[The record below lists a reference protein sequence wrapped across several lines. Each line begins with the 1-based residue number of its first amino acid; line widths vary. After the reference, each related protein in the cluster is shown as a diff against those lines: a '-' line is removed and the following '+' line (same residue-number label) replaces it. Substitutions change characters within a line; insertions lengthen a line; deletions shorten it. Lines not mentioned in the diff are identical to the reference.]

1 MFNYPVIEERCS
13 CGASTQT
20 VGTKPSASW
29 TFDRWRADHVCP
41 PKPTADPRTALIRP
55 LAEAWKDHHDFEPG
69 GPSTKTVLFRHW
81 PALASAIMLLIDA
94 DVPVVQGE
102 QRGRR
107 VVSTRSMKILN
118 INAISTGQSDIA
130 LPYETDE
137 HVQSAWE
144 YIFRRNCINVSAEPD
159 VNTQDRA
166 MLEHCAEAF
175 RKGEQLHVP
184 GADQARRLIASVRQS
199 EMSHDIRELFDP
211 AI

>member
-1 MFNYPVIEERCS
+1 
-13 CGASTQT
+13 
-20 VGTKPSASW
+20 
-29 TFDRWRADHVCP
+29 
-41 PKPTADPRTALIRP
+41 
-55 LAEAWKDHHDFEPG
+55 
-69 GPSTKTVLFRHW
+69 
-81 PALASAIMLLIDA
+81 MLLVEA
-94 DVPVVQGE
+94 NAPAFQGE

-166 MLEHCAEAF
+166 MLEYCAEAF
-175 RKGEQLHVP
+175 RKGEQLHKP
-184 GADQARRLIASVRQS
+184 SADQARRLISSIRQS
-199 EMSHDIRELFDP
+199 EMSHDIRELFEP
-211 AI
+211 AV